1 MWWTARPPELRH
13 ARFLSPGLVTLKCEE
28 VDPVVAR
35 SDLVK
40 ALMRSHQQGDDAGF
54 RTAAQELIRDER
66 RKRHDL
72 VADQLE
78 AILEESSKT
87 RRRPLQ
93 VSSLRPLPKTRDDL
107 PLLSLEEPRT
117 TFQDLVL
124 PQSAHT
130 VIDALVDEFRQ
141 RSALRAHGVSP
152 RSSLLLVGPPGCG
165 KSASA
170 EAIAGQLGLPVARVQ
185 LATIVSSYL
194 GETARNLDQIFSFLD
209 VGSWVLLFDE
219 FDMLG
224 RERSDRADHGEL
236 RRVVAAMLQVVE
248 DHRGDSLFVATSNHP
263 TLLDSAVWRRF
274 DEVVELPTPDE
285 ASRSEILS
293 VKLRSVRHEINLSMA
308 AKRMDGFSAAE
319 VENVALDAIRLMVR
333 RMDRAVL
340 DQHLSYGIERG
351 EARRQIVQRSQA

>member
-1 MWWTARPPELRH
+1 M
-13 ARFLSPGLVTLKCEE
+13 
-28 VDPVVAR
+28 AR

-54 RTAAQELIRDER
+54 RSAAQELIKEER

-78 AILEESSKT
+78 AILDDGT
-87 RRRPLQ
+87 RSRRPLQ

-107 PLLSLEEPRT
+107 PLLSLEEPST

-124 PQSAHT
+124 PASVQQ
-130 VIDALVDEFRQ
+130 VLDGLVDEFRH
-141 RSALRAHGVSP
+141 RSALRAHGVPP

-194 GETARNLDQIFSFLD
+194 GETARNLEQIFSFLD

-236 RRVVAAMLQVVE
+236 RRVVAALLQVVE

-263 TLLDSAVWRRF
+263 MLLDTAVWRRF
-274 DEVVELPTPDE
+274 DEVVELPSPDE
-285 ASRSEILS
+285 KARAEILTIN
-293 VKLRSVRHEINLSMA
+293 LRSVRSDVDLVAA
-308 AKRMDGFSAAE
+308 AKRTDGFSAAE
-319 VENVALDAIRLMVR
+319 VEAAALDAIRLMVR
-333 RMDRAVL
+333 DMEKAVGEK
-340 DQHLSYGIERG
+340 HLAYGIERG
-351 EARRQIVQRSQA
+351 EARRQIVRTSQG

>member
-1 MWWTARPPELRH
+1 MPFRCHWGQL
-13 ARFLSPGLVTLKCEE
+13 LSNLEE
-28 VDPVVAR
+28 ERAVAR

-54 RTAAQELIRDER
+54 RSAAQELIKEER

-78 AILEESSKT
+78 AILDERT
-87 RRRPLQ
+87 RSRRPLQ

-107 PLLSLEEPRT
+107 PLLSLEEPST

-124 PQSAHT
+124 PAS
-130 VIDALVDEFRQ
+130 VRELLDGLVDEFRH
-141 RSALRAHGVSP
+141 RSALRAHGVPP

-194 GETARNLDQIFSFLD
+194 GETARNLEQIFSFLD

-219 FDMLG
+219 FDMLS
-224 RERSDRADHGEL
+224 RERADRADHGEL
-236 RRVVAAMLQVVE
+236 RRVVAALLQVVE
-248 DHRGDSLFVATSNHP
+248 GHRGDSLFVATSNHP
-263 TLLDSAVWRRF
+263 MLLDTAVWRRF
-274 DEVVELPTPDE
+274 DEVVELPRPNE
-285 ASRSEILS
+285 KERAEILTI
-293 VKLRSVRHEINLSMA
+293 KLRSVRSQVDLVAA

-319 VENVALDAIRLMVR
+319 VEAAALDAIRLTVR
-333 RMDRAVL
+333 DMDKAVGEK
-340 DQHLSYGIERG
+340 HLAYGIERG
-351 EARRQIVQRSQA
+351 EARRQIVRTSQG

>member
-1 MWWTARPPELRH
+1 M
-13 ARFLSPGLVTLKCEE
+13 
-28 VDPVVAR
+28 AR

-54 RTAAQELIRDER
+54 RNAAQELIKEER
-66 RKRHDL
+66 RKRHDV

-78 AILEESSKT
+78 AILEDGART
-87 RRRPLQ
+87 RRPLQ

-107 PLLSLEEPRT
+107 TLLSLEEPRA

-124 PQSAHT
+124 PAT
-130 VIDALVDEFRQ
+130 VLEVLDGLVDEFRH
-141 RSALRAHGVSP
+141 RSALRAHGIPP

-170 EAIAGQLGLPVARVQ
+170 EAIAGQLGLPIARVQ

-194 GETARNLDQIFSFLD
+194 GETARNLEQVFSFLD

-236 RRVVAAMLQVVE
+236 RRVVAAMLQVIE
-248 DHRGDSLFVATSNHP
+248 EHRGDSLFVATSNHP
-263 TLLDSAVWRRF
+263 ALLDSAVWRRF
-274 DEVVELPTPDE
+274 DEVIELPPPGDD
-285 ASRSEILS
+285 ARAEILRI
-293 VKLRSVRHEINLSMA
+293 KLRSVRTDVDLVASA
-308 AKRMDGFSAAE
+308 RRMDGFSAAE
-319 VENVALDAIRLMVR
+319 VEAVALDAIRLMVR
-333 RMDRAVL
+333 RMDKVVEDR
-340 DQHLSYGIERG
+340 HISYGIERG
-351 EARRQIVQRSQA
+351 EARRRIVSSSQA

>member
-1 MWWTARPPELRH
+1 M
-13 ARFLSPGLVTLKCEE
+13 
-28 VDPVVAR
+28 AR

-54 RTAAQELIRDER
+54 RSAAEELIKDER

-78 AILEESSKT
+78 AILSDSPS

-107 PLLSLEEPRT
+107 DLITLEEPRFS
-117 TFQDLVL
+117 FQELVL
-124 PQSAHT
+124 PGEVTAVLES
-130 VIDALVDEFRQ
+130 VVEEFRQ
-141 RSALRAHGVSP
+141 RSALRAHGVEP

-170 EAIAGQLGLPVARVQ
+170 DAIAGHLGMPVARVQ

-194 GETARNLDQIFSFLD
+194 GETARHLDQVFSFLD
-209 VGSWVLLFDE
+209 VGSWVLVFDE
-219 FDMLG
+219 LDMLG

-248 DHRGDSLFVATSNHP
+248 QHRGDSLFVATSNHP

-274 DEVVELPTPDE
+274 DEIIEIPPPGAE
-285 ASRSEILS
+285 ARAEILDL
-293 VKLRSVRHEINLSMA
+293 KLRSVRHDVDLESA
-308 AKRMDGFSAAE
+308 SKRMDGFSAAE
-319 VENVALDAIRLMVR
+319 VELVALDAIRLMVR
-333 RMDRAVL
+333 QMDKQATNDHVR
-340 DQHLSYGIERG
+340 YGIDRG
-351 EARRQIVQRSQA
+351 ESRRQIVRRSLG

>member
-1 MWWTARPPELRH
+1 
-13 ARFLSPGLVTLKCEE
+13 
-28 VDPVVAR
+28 VAR

-54 RTAAQELIRDER
+54 HSAAQELIKDER

-72 VADQLE
+72 VAEQLE
-78 AILEESSKT
+78 AILEEGT
-87 RRRPLQ
+87 RSRRPLQ
-93 VSSLRPLPKTRDDL
+93 ISSLRPLPKTRDDL

-124 PQSAHT
+124 PAEALD
-130 VIDALVDEFRQ
+130 VLDGLVDEFRQ

-170 EAIAGQLGLPVARVQ
+170 EAIAGQLGLPIARVQ

-194 GETARNLDQIFSFLD
+194 GETARNLEQVFSFLD

-263 TLLDSAVWRRF
+263 MLLDSAVWRRF
-274 DEVVELPTPDE
+274 DEVIELPPPDE
-285 ASRSEILS
+285 VARAEILKI
-293 VKLRSVRHEINLSMA
+293 KLRSVRAEVDFVA
-308 AKRMDGFSAAE
+308 ASVQMDGFSAAE
-319 VENVALDAIRLMVR
+319 VEAVALDSIRMMVR
-333 RMDRAVL
+333 QMDKFVSERHVT
-340 DQHLSYGIERG
+340 YGIERG
-351 EARRQIVQRSQA
+351 EERRQIVNNSQVWRPGPAVDSASSV

>member
-1 MWWTARPPELRH
+1 
-13 ARFLSPGLVTLKCEE
+13 
-28 VDPVVAR
+28 
-35 SDLVK
+35 
-40 ALMRSHQQGDDAGF
+40 MRSHQQGDDAGF
-54 RTAAQELIRDER
+54 RNAAQELIKEARQ
-66 RKRHDL
+66 KRHDV

-78 AILEESSKT
+78 AILEDGS
-87 RRRPLQ
+87 RARRPLQ

-107 PLLSLEEPRT
+107 PLLSLEEPRS

-124 PQSAHT
+124 PAD
-130 VIDALVDEFRQ
+130 VLEVLEGLVDEFRQ
-141 RSALRAHGVSP
+141 RSALRAHGVLP

-194 GETARNLDQIFSFLD
+194 GETARNLEQVFSFLD

-224 RERSDRADHGEL
+224 HERSDRADHGEL

-263 TLLDSAVWRRF
+263 MLLDTAVWRRF
-274 DEVVELPTPDE
+274 DEVVELPPPDE
-285 ASRSEILS
+285 AARAEILGI
-293 VKLRSVRHEINLSMA
+293 KLRSVRSEVDFVVA
-308 AKRMDGFSAAE
+308 AHQMEGFSAAE
-319 VENVALDAIRLMVR
+319 VEAVALDAMRLMVR
-333 RMDRAVL
+333 QMDKQVGE
-340 DQHLSYGIERG
+340 QHVAYGIERG
-351 EARRQIVQRSQA
+351 EARRQIVRTSQA

>member
-1 MWWTARPPELRH
+1 M
-13 ARFLSPGLVTLKCEE
+13 
-28 VDPVVAR
+28 AR

-40 ALMRSHQQGDDAGF
+40 ALMRSHQQGDDTGF
-54 RTAAQELIRDER
+54 RNAAQELIKEER

-78 AILEESSKT
+78 AILEDGT
-87 RRRPLQ
+87 RARRPLQ

-124 PQSAHT
+124 PAD
-130 VIDALVDEFRQ
+130 VLAVLDGLVDEFRQ

-152 RSSLLLVGPPGCG
+152 RSSLLLIGPPGCG

-194 GETARNLDQIFSFLD
+194 GETARNLEQVFSFLD

-224 RERSDRADHGEL
+224 RERADRADHGEL

-248 DHRGDSLFVATSNHP
+248 DHRGGSLFVATSNHP
-263 TLLDSAVWRRF
+263 MLLDSAVWRRF
-274 DEVVELPTPDE
+274 DEVVELPPPDE
-285 ASRSEILS
+285 KARAEILGL
-293 VKLRSVRHEINLSMA
+293 KLRSVRSEVDLIVATQQME
-308 AKRMDGFSAAE
+308 GFSAAE
-319 VENVALDAIRLMVR
+319 VEAVALDAIRLMVR
-333 RMDRAVL
+333 QMDKLVSE
-340 DQHLSYGIERG
+340 QHVAYGIERG
-351 EARRQIVQRSQA
+351 EARRQIVRTSQA

>member
-1 MWWTARPPELRH
+1 M
-13 ARFLSPGLVTLKCEE
+13 
-28 VDPVVAR
+28 AR

-54 RTAAQELIRDER
+54 HSAAQELIKDER

-72 VADQLE
+72 VAEQLE
-78 AILEESSKT
+78 AILEEGT
-87 RRRPLQ
+87 RSRRPLQ
-93 VSSLRPLPKTRDDL
+93 ISSLRPLPKTRDDL

-124 PQSAHT
+124 PAEALD
-130 VIDALVDEFRQ
+130 VLDGLVDEFRQ

-170 EAIAGQLGLPVARVQ
+170 EAIAGQLGLPIARVQ

-194 GETARNLDQIFSFLD
+194 GETARNLEQVFSFLD

-263 TLLDSAVWRRF
+263 MLLDSAVWRRF
-274 DEVVELPTPDE
+274 DEVIELPPPDE
-285 ASRSEILS
+285 VARAEILKI
-293 VKLRSVRHEINLSMA
+293 KLRSVRAEVDFVA
-308 AKRMDGFSAAE
+308 ASVQMDGFSAAE
-319 VENVALDAIRLMVR
+319 VEAVALDSIRMMVR
-333 RMDRAVL
+333 QMDKFVSERHVT
-340 DQHLSYGIERG
+340 YGIERG
-351 EARRQIVQRSQA
+351 EERRQIVNNSQVWRPGPAVDSASSV